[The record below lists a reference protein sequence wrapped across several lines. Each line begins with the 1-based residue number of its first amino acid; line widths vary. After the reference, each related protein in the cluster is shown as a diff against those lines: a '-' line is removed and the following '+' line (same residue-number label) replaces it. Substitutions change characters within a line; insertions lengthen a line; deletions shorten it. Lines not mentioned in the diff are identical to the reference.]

1 MICLDRGEALSL
13 HLNSRFPTLQALYIP
28 TMVQLQTP
36 HSAEHLTPAVSKF
49 RFYIHICYPNFYTA
63 KVQGLRVRPW
73 FSYTCG
79 VGLWIT
85 LSYSSFGMNLPII
98 FLYVH
103 FQHNFFKCSL
113 FILPFTSRY
122 EIIVITQLFLLLIYA
137 HLDLLPHLYPLW
149 FNHVLPSKSLASLG
163 TTFLLHFRAT
173 SDGHNIVRHVS

>member
-1 MICLDRGEALSL
+1 MDRGEALSL
-13 HLNSRFPTLQALYIP
+13 HVNSRCPTLQTLYIP
-28 TMVQLQTP
+28 MVQLQTP

-49 RFYIHICYPNFYTA
+49 RFYMHICYPNFYTA

-79 VGLWIT
+79 MGLWTI
-85 LSYSSFGMNLPII
+85 LSHSSFGMNLPII

-122 EIIVITQLFLLLIYA
+122 EIIVITQLFLLLVYA
-137 HLDLLPHLYPLW
+137 VYDSHLDLLPGLYPLW

-163 TTFLLHFRAT
+163 TTFLLQFRAT
-173 SDGHNIVRHVS
+173 FDG